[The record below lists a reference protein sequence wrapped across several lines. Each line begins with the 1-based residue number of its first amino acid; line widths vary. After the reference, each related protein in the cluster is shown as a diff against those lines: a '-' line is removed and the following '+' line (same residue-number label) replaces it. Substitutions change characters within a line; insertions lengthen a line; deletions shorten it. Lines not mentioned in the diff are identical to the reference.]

1 MKRLMGIILSAILF
15 IGTATVGVE
24 ATTVNAEENS
34 VNTSSAI
41 EDYNNIPIGEG
52 IEEVTETQPTSQ
64 VSETAT
70 SPTEETNPT
79 TPVVTEEVFLS
90 AYSTS
95 LGVGETFEIYGY
107 EKDSTALPTL
117 EWYTSDDSVATVKK
131 TDENTAIITGVG
143 TGNTVI
149 KAVTPEGQELECFV
163 NVLKAPE
170 KVALSK
176 TALCLGKGESFT
188 VNATVDS
195 NSWSQTIDWKSS
207 NTKAVVITVISRDK
221 VKITAKN
228 VGIAVISAKTYNGK
242 TATCK
247 VTVKPA
253 PVSVKLNV
261 SSLQLGKGEPCII
274 YETVNKNSY
283 ANTQNVKWVSYN
295 TKVVTV
301 AKAENNKCVVTARGI
316 GKAKVAV
323 KLYNGKTAYCTV
335 TVKPAPKSVTINPS
349 KIELKLKKSMTV
361 SAVLSK
367 NSYARNITWSSSNT
381 QVAKVVKTAQSKA
394 RIESKRT
401 GKAVIT
407 AKIYN
412 GMIARCTVTVY
423 RAKVY
428 LSPSSQKDNVYV
440 IGNTNEMEQCYKI
453 AKCAKAALV
462 RNGFLVKMPRNPEQ
476 SYQKN
481 TKESNN
487 WGADFHIPIHT
498 NGLSGNTLGT
508 MVMVRQKKGATLNM
522 ANCLLNSVGGV
533 TPGKDFELM
542 VIKDLYELN
551 HTTAKAVYIE
561 VEYHDNVKGAKWII
575 NNTVKAGNSIAK
587 GICDYYK
594 IKFV

>member
-1 MKRLMGIILSAILF
+1 MKRLIGIILVIIML

-34 VNTSSAI
+34 VNTATAI
-41 EDYNNIPIGEG
+41 EDYNNVPVGNR
-52 IEEVTETQPTSQ
+52 IEEVKETQPTSQ
-64 VSETAT
+64 ESETTT
-70 SPTEETNPT
+70 SPTEETTPT

-90 AYSTS
+90 ASSTS
-95 LGVGETFEIYGY
+95 LGVGETFEIFGY
-107 EKDSTALPTL
+107 EKDSTALPIL
-117 EWYTSDDSVATVKK
+117 EWYTSDESVATVEK
-131 TDENTAIITGVG
+131 TNENSAIITGVG

-149 KAVTPEGQELECFV
+149 KAVTPEGQELECVV
-163 NVLKAPE
+163 NVRKAPQ
-170 KVALSK
+170 KVTLSK

-188 VNATVDS
+188 VNATIES

-207 NTKAVVITVISRDK
+207 NSKAVAVTVISRNR

-228 VGIAVISAKTYNGK
+228 VGTAVISAKTYNGK

-261 SSLQLGKGEPCII
+261 SSLKLGKGEPCII

-301 AKAENNKCVVTARGI
+301 AKAENNKCVVTAKGV
-316 GKAKVAV
+316 GKAKIAV

-335 TVKPAPKSVTINPS
+335 TVRPAPKSLTIDPS
-349 KIELKLKKSMTV
+349 KLELKLKKSMTV

-381 QVAKVVKTAQSKA
+381 QVAKVVKTSQNKA
-394 RIESKRT
+394 NVVAKRT

-428 LSPSSQKDNVYV
+428 LSPSSQKDNAYV

-453 AKCAKAALV
+453 AKCAKTALV

-481 TKESNN
+481 TRESNN
-487 WGADFHIPIHT
+487 WGADIHIPIHT
-498 NGLSGNTLGT
+498 NGLFGNTLGT
-508 MVMVRQKKGATLNM
+508 MVMVRQKKGATFNM
-522 ANCLLNSVGGV
+522 GKCLLNSVGAV
-533 TPGKDFELM
+533 TPGKDFELN
-542 VIKDLYELN
+542 IRNDLYELN
-551 HTTAKAVYIE
+551 YTTAKAVYIE
-561 VEYHDNVKGAKWII
+561 VEFHDNVKGARWII
-575 NNTVKAGNSIAK
+575 NNSVKAGNSIAK

>member
-1 MKRLMGIILSAILF
+1 MKRLFVIFLVFTLVL
-15 IGTATVGVE
+15 GTATVGVE
-24 ATTVNAEENS
+24 ASSIGAVESSVENRFSLENS
-34 VNTSSAI
+34 
-41 EDYNNIPIGEG
+41 NNKADTADAEVVSQTRTATQGNESTTLPTQGTLP
-52 IEEVTETQPTSQ
+52 EVTDQF
-64 VSETAT
+64 
-70 SPTEETNPT
+70 
-79 TPVVTEEVFLS
+79 FLS
-90 AYSTS
+90 TTSTK

-188 VNATVDS
+188 VNATIDS
-195 NSWSQTIDWKSS
+195 NSWSQTVEWKSLNS
-207 NTKAVVITVISRDK
+207 KAVAVTVISRDR
-221 VKITAKN
+221 VKITAKG
-228 VGIAVISAKTYNGK
+228 VGTAVVTAKTYNGK

-253 PVSVKLNV
+253 PLWVKLNV
-261 SSLQLGKGEPCII
+261 SSLTLGKGEPCLV

-283 ANTQNVKWVSYN
+283 ANTQNIKWISYN
-295 TKVVTV
+295 TKIVTV
-301 AKAENNKCVVTARGI
+301 AKAENNKCVVTAKGV
-316 GKAKVAV
+316 GKAKIAV

-335 TVKPAPKSVTINPS
+335 TVKPAPKSVTIDQS
-349 KIELKLKKSMTV
+349 KLELKLKKSMTV

-367 NSYARNITWSSSNT
+367 NSYSRSIIWESSNPNVANVT
-381 QVAKVVKTAQSKA
+381 KTSQNSAKVVSKKT
-394 RIESKRT
+394 T
-401 GKAVIT
+401 GKAIIT
-407 AKIYN
+407 AKLFN
-412 GMIARCTVTVY
+412 GMTAKCNVTVY
-423 RAKVY
+423 RAKIY
-428 LSPSSQKDNVYV
+428 LSPSSQKENTYV
-440 IGNTNEMEQCYKI
+440 VGNTNEMEQCYKMARY
-453 AKCAKAALV
+453 AKKALK
-462 RNGFLVKMPRNPEQ
+462 RNGFLVKMPSQEGQ
-476 SYQKN
+476 SYQKSTN
-481 TKESNN
+481 ESNK

-498 NGLSGNTLGT
+498 NGLFGNTLGT

-522 ANCLLNSVGGV
+522 GNCLLNSVGGI

-542 VIKDLYELN
+542 VINDLYELN

-561 VEYHDNVKGAKWII
+561 VEFHDNVKGAKWII
-575 NNTVKAGNSIAK
+575 KNSKKAGESIAK

-594 IKFV
+594 IEFV

>member
-1 MKRLMGIILSAILF
+1 MKRLFVIFLVFTLVL
-15 IGTATVGVE
+15 GTATVGVE
-24 ATTVNAEENS
+24 ASSIGAVESSVENRFSLENS
-34 VNTSSAI
+34 
-41 EDYNNIPIGEG
+41 NNRADTADAEVVSQTRNATQENESTTLPTQGTLP
-52 IEEVTETQPTSQ
+52 EVTEK
-64 VSETAT
+64 
-70 SPTEETNPT
+70 
-79 TPVVTEEVFLS
+79 VFLS
-90 AYSTS
+90 TTSTK

-117 EWYTSDDSVATVKK
+117 EWYTSDDSVATVEK
-131 TDENTAIITGVG
+131 TDENSAIITGVG

-188 VNATVDS
+188 VNATIDS
-195 NSWSQTIDWKSS
+195 GSWSQTVEWKSS
-207 NTKAVVITVISRDK
+207 NSKAVAVTVISRDR
-221 VKITAKN
+221 VKITAKG
-228 VGIAVISAKTYNGK
+228 VGTAVITAKTYNGK

-253 PVSVKLNV
+253 PLWVKLNV
-261 SSLQLGKGEPCII
+261 SSLTLGKGEPCLV

-283 ANTQNVKWVSYN
+283 ANAQNVKWISYN
-295 TKVVTV
+295 TKIVTV
-301 AKAENNKCVVTARGI
+301 AKAENNKCVITAKGV
-316 GKAKVAV
+316 GKAKFAV

-335 TVKPAPKSVTINPS
+335 TVKPAPKSVTIDQS
-349 KIELKLKKSMTV
+349 KLQLKLKKSMTV

-367 NSYARNITWSSSNT
+367 NSYSRSIIWESSNPNVANVT
-381 QVAKVVKTAQSKA
+381 KTSQNSAKVVSKKT
-394 RIESKRT
+394 T

-407 AKIYN
+407 AKLFN
-412 GMIARCTVTVY
+412 GMTAKCNVTVY
-423 RAKVY
+423 RAKIY
-428 LSPSSQKDNVYV
+428 LSPSSQKENTYV
-440 IGNTNEMEQCYKI
+440 VGNTNEMEQCYKMARY
-453 AKCAKAALV
+453 AKKALK
-462 RNGFLVKMPRNPEQ
+462 RNGFLVKMPSQEGQ

-481 TKESNN
+481 VDESNK

-498 NGLSGNTLGT
+498 NGLFGNTLGT

-522 ANCLLNSVGGV
+522 GNCLLNSVGGV

-542 VIKDLYELN
+542 AIKDLYELN

-561 VEYHDNVKGAKWII
+561 VEFHDNVKGAKWII
-575 NNTVKAGNSIAK
+575 KNSKKAGESIAK

-594 IKFV
+594 IEFV